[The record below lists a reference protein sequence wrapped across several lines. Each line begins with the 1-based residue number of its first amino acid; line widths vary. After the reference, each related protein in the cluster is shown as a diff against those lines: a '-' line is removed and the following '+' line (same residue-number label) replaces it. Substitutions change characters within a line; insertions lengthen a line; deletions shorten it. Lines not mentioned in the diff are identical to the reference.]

1 MPGVFRPPV
10 ARPAA
15 AVTIT
20 AAPAPDG
27 VSGVVWAM
35 ILLSAVL
42 VLVAAIPNQLTYR
55 VSVPVGRTMGA
66 ARLPLIA
73 SAFALTI
80 GVAVSLLMSNA

>member
-1 MPGVFRPPV
+1 
-10 ARPAA
+10 
-15 AVTIT
+15 
-20 AAPAPDG
+20 
-27 VSGVVWAM
+27 M

-55 VSVPVGRTMGA
+55 VSIPVGRTMGA